1 MMNTLLVAVLLAV
14 AAGPRAVHAAADR
27 KPPSEAEKAR
37 MERQKEKDARRAEKE
52 RERVDLNH
60 DGIVDASEAEASK
73 NSWYREQGLRLD
85 GSWEALAD
93 TDKDGKLSAAE
104 MYEFKKS
111 LLDDDKDGSLSPDD
125 YRRFLKRVRSLVQTP
140 RERGF
145 DRNKDGFLEGG
156 EVLAMLRDRLS
167 GLRGTARRPVESKFD
182 RLFDSNVDG
191 HLSSDESG
199 AIELAI
205 EEQPGR

>member
-1 MMNTLLVAVLLAV
+1 MNTVLVAVILAV
-14 AAGPRAVHAAADR
+14 AAGPRAVLAGAER
-27 KPPSEAEKAR
+27 KAPPESAEARK
-37 MERQKEKDARRAEKE
+37 ERQKEKDARRAEKE
-52 RERVDLNH
+52 RERADLNQ
-60 DGIVDASEAEASK
+60 DGRVDASEAEASK
-73 NSWYREQGLRLD
+73 NAWYREQGLRLD
-85 GSWEALAD
+85 GSWETHAD
-93 TDKDGKLSAAE
+93 TDRDGRLSAAE
-104 MYEFKKS
+104 VYEFKKT

-125 YRRFLKRVRSLVQTP
+125 YRRFLKRVRSVVQTS
-140 RERGF
+140 RERSF

-167 GLRGTARRPVESKFD
+167 GLRGAARRPVESKFD

-205 EEQPGR
+205 GEQPGR